1 MLACGTHGGATVH
14 RIDLRGGGLDVSILT
29 FGATIQQLRVHGPRG
44 PRHVVLGFDS
54 CEEYLKQRMY
64 MGCVV
69 GRFANRIAAGRFA
82 LDGAAH
88 QLSRN
93 ENGNHLHGG
102 VEGFSHKV
110 WSIDLVAERAVSLS
124 LVSPAGEE
132 GYPGTLMV
140 GCYYSIEDE
149 RCLRIAL
156 TAVTDAPTIV
166 NLATHSYFN
175 LDGQGDTLRH
185 RLEIP
190 ADAYLPAMMPASRP
204 VNSGPSPAR
213 ISISARCARCGRRP
227 RNDTTTRT
235 CSRRRQDMCARRHA
249 SKAPKSRWRSGRPSR
264 ASSSSTARRCDRWQ
278 AAIAVSMRRTAVS
291 ASSRNVSPILP
302 IEAPS
307 PTARSIPASSTG
319 RSPSI
324 GLTAHDPEKWAPVF
338 GQDHAQEELESMRAA
353 SIRRRRGSTGSPPR

>member
-110 WSIDLVAERAVSLS
+110 WSIDSVAERAVSLS

-190 ADAYLPAMMPASRP
+190 ADAYLPADDAGIPTGEFRSVAGTHFDFRTLRAVRPPAAQRYDNTYVLAPSAGHVRKAARLEGSEIAMEIWSTEPGIQFFDGATMRP
-204 VNSGPSPAR
+204 VAGRDRGVYAPHSGLCLEPQRFPDSPNR
-213 ISISARCARCGRRP
+213 SAFT
-227 RNDTTTRT
+227 D
-235 CSRRRQDMCARRHA
+235 CSLYPGQQYRQITEYRFD
-249 SKAPKSRWRSGRPSR
+249 
-264 ASSSSTARRCDRWQ
+264 
-278 AAIAVSMRRTAVS
+278 S
-291 ASSRNVSPILP
+291 A
-302 IEAPS
+302 
-307 PTARSIPASSTG
+307 
-319 RSPSI
+319 
-324 GLTAHDPEKWAPVF
+324 
-338 GQDHAQEELESMRAA
+338 
-353 SIRRRRGSTGSPPR
+353 